1 MAKNGAY
8 ETSLKQERI
17 LRQHLALTSLLVDD
31 YDDAIKFFVDIL
43 GFKLIEDSPT
53 VQSLN
58 PTLAKRWVVVSP
70 SGSTES
76 GILLAQPSNESQM
89 ERIGDQVGD
98 RVFMFLYTDD
108 FWRDYELYKSRGVQ
122 FVRGE
127 PRKEAYG
134 IVAVFLDISGNMWD
148 LIQPNN

>member
-1 MAKNGAY
+1 
-8 ETSLKQERI
+8 

-31 YDDAIKFFVDIL
+31 YDDAIEFFVDTL
-43 GFKLIEDSPT
+43 GFKLIEDSPA

-58 PTLAKRWVVVSP
+58 PAQTKRWVVVSP
-70 SGSTES
+70 SGSTEG
-76 GILLAQPSNESQM
+76 GILLAKPSSKSQM
-89 ERIGDQVGD
+89 EKIGNQVGD
-98 RVFMFLYTDD
+98 RVFMFLYTDN

-127 PRKEAYG
+127 PRKEEYG

-148 LIQPNN
+148 LIQPN